1 MTRKNPWLI
10 VTLAAFAALFPLL
23 SGGSKAAVGGM
34 LTGHSH
40 WDDPNGDYEI
50 QICYDVLG
58 NSDGFTS
65 EIAHIPFREQDAPNF
80 YDLVITTSGF
90 KLTRRINNVPTEVKP
105 TFQTPHTFGVGSGI
119 MFDLVAQGS
128 TFTLYQLLG
137 TPTNPIRG
145 PEWYQWHDST
155 YSRGVNVSYYT
166 VAHWDGKWDNV
177 TATPLD
183 GFGVGHKIHGLE
195 QDARNVPG
203 SGATFDS
210 PTPAEG
216 SVTGASTAKN
226 GSQATYGLASGSKY
240 TYTLTVDKAGTG
252 HFDFRDPASSSDGT
266 GSYFAS
272 SFYRLTLG
280 TTPQIQRFNGSSA
293 STVYKAPAGSGGAG
307 TYGLQLDG
315 GKITLE
321 NAAGTSLISFDDG
334 GPQSGIRVRLVFG
347 DQVWSW
353 TGKIGVSGSTT
364 SPPTP
369 TTTTAA
375 TTTTPTPTTTTTTT
389 TPTPAGTTTLTA
401 SADAYLDASSA
412 STNRGTSSSLYVDAS
427 PVKRSL
433 IRFDL
438 STLSGTVVSA
448 KLRVH
453 AASAQSTG
461 YQVQPVAS
469 GWDEKTVDDANAPQ
483 FGPAVGSSGPVQSG
497 QWTEVSIPP
506 SMITGGELDIGL
518 ATSDSTNLHLDSR
531 ESSDPPQLVIT
542 TGS

>member
-1 MTRKNPWLI
+1 MTRKSPWLV
-10 VTLAAFAALFPLL
+10 VTVAAFAALFPLL
-23 SGGSKAAVGGM
+23 SGGSNAAVGGM

-40 WDDPNGDYEI
+40 WDDPNGDYEL

-58 NSDGFTS
+58 NSSGFTP

-90 KLTRRINNVPTEVKP
+90 KLMRRINNVPAEVAP
-105 TFQTPHTFGVGSGI
+105 SFQTPHTFGVGSGI
-119 MFDLVAQGS
+119 MFDFVAQGS

-183 GFGVGHKIHGLE
+183 GFGVGHKIHALE

-210 PTPAEG
+210 PIPAEG
-216 SVTGASTAKN
+216 GVTGASTAKN

-240 TYTLTVDKAGTG
+240 TYTLTVDKPGTG
-252 HFDFRDPASSSDGT
+252 HFDFRDPSSSSDGT

-293 STVYKAPAGSGGAG
+293 STVYRAPVGSGGAG
-307 TYGLQLDG
+307 TYVLQLDG
-315 GKITLE
+315 GAVSLANT
-321 NAAGTSLISFDDG
+321 AGTPLISFDDG
-334 GPQSGIRVRLVFG
+334 GPQSGVRVRLVFG

-353 TGKIGVSGSTT
+353 TGKIGVSGS
-364 SPPTP
+364 SPPVSPGEAPAPPTP
-369 TTTTAA
+369 TTPQPTAPTSA
-375 TTTTPTPTTTTTTT
+375 TS
-389 TPTPAGTTTLTA
+389 TTLTA
-401 SADAYLDASSA
+401 SADAYVDASSSA
-412 STNRGTSSSLYVDAS
+412 TNHGTSSGLYVDAS
-427 PVKRSL
+427 PVKRSV

-438 STLSGTVVSA
+438 SKLTGTVISA
-448 KLRVH
+448 KLRMH
-453 AASAQSTG
+453 AASSQSTG
-461 YQVQPVAS
+461 YQVQPAAGS
-469 GWDEKTVDDANAPQ
+469 WDENTVDDANAPQ
-483 FGPAVGSSGPVQSG
+483 LGTAVGSSGPVQSG
-497 QWTEVSIPP
+497 QWTEVSIPA
-506 SMITGGELDIGL
+506 SMITGGELDLGL
-518 ATSDSTNLHLDSR
+518 ATSDNTNLHLDSR
-531 ESSDPPQLVIT
+531 ESSAPPELVVT